1 VAAPPRRWS
10 TGEPAAAKMGPMTEA
25 NERRTRRVLWV
36 ALGANA
42 AFLVVEIVGGLA
54 FSSLALLADATHLAT
69 DVIGLGVALG
79 AQMLMTRPTSERR
92 TFGFRRAE
100 ALGAQANA
108 VLVLA
113 VAVWIAVEAV
123 GRLGSDHQVDGAG
136 LTAVAA
142 LGLVLNGGIAVLLVR
157 LAERNLNV
165 RAVVVHVGADVAS
178 SGAALLAGIG
188 ILIFDAVWLDPVAS
202 LVISVLIAWSAW
214 GLLRDT
220 TNVLLEAAPR
230 DVKVH
235 DVEQMLSSE
244 PGVMEVHHLHV
255 WEVASDLPAL
265 SAHIVLDG
273 APSLHDAQVRGEELK
288 ARLMQ
293 QFGIAHAT
301 LELECHECDTP
312 QHSEP

>member
-1 VAAPPRRWS
+1 
-10 TGEPAAAKMGPMTEA
+10 MTEA
-25 NERRTRRVLWV
+25 SEPRTRRVLWV
-36 ALGANA
+36 ALGVNA

-79 AQMLMTRPTSERR
+79 AQMLMSRPASGRR

-123 GRLGSDHQVDGAG
+123 GRLGSDHHVDGAG
-136 LTAVAA
+136 LVAVAT
-142 LGLVLNGGIAVLLVR
+142 LGLVLNGGVAILLAR
-157 LAERNLNV
+157 LGGRNLNV
-165 RAVVVHVGADVAS
+165 RAVLVHVVADVAS
-178 SGAALLAGIG
+178 SAAAVVAGIG
-188 ILIFDAVWLDPVAS
+188 ILIFGAVWLDPAAS
-202 LVISVLIAWSAW
+202 LAIGALIAWSAW

-230 DVKVH
+230 DVEVH
-235 DVEQMLSSE
+235 DVEETLSSE
-244 PGVMEVHHLHV
+244 PGVMAVHHLHV

-265 SAHIVLDG
+265 SAHVVLDG
-273 APSLHDAQVRGEELK
+273 APSLHDAQVRGEQLK
-288 ARLMQ
+288 TMLMER
-293 QFGIAHAT
+293 FGIAHAT

-312 QHSEP
+312 EH